1 MLTGVF
7 RQSHLILIVL
17 GLSCFLL
24 LTLILFSI
32 YQQPIYIWDEAIYAN
47 NALEMAQHHN
57 YLVYTNNGVPDH
69 YNSKPP
75 MALWLQSISFQL
87 FSFSEFALRLPTFL
101 ALIGIIALFY
111 LTSKKL
117 NLSPGVFIVAT
128 FILLTTRGAI
138 RPHVFLSGD
147 LDGLLVF
154 FVTGMVC
161 IQLTQ
166 LNEKKISTHSIL
178 LLSLCLLGAYFT
190 KSTAAFLIVPSL
202 MIGYWHGGLFTLLLR
217 NKLTYLCLAV
227 FCLLV
232 IAYYALRESY
242 DPGYLRIVW
251 DSEFKRYVSRVMSWQ
266 EQPFLYYFK
275 NIATRF
281 NIYYSVITACIAL
294 PYLLLK
300 NVEYKRLVFYI
311 FLSCFIFLLC
321 ISIPATKLE
330 WYDAPLYPLWAFG
343 LAIMLCELY
352 QWSTKRFE
360 TTPIYPMLF
369 PILLSLIALFLVDRI
384 CVEELTANRVYQSQE
399 QAAAL
404 LKSIDKKY
412 QKSSY
417 TVFMDVEEN
426 KVHHFDALNFYVKS
440 MSIDKRV
447 TVALKRIMADV
458 KPFDTLI
465 VMQPVKI
472 DSLRKCYAI
481 HEIEDGYLAIGIKR
495 EPIQK

>member
-1 MLTGVF
+1 MLTGIF
-7 RQSHLILIVL
+7 RQSHFILIVL
-17 GLSCFLL
+17 GLSCILL
-24 LTLILFSI
+24 LTFILFSI

-75 MALWLQSISFQL
+75 LLLWLQSISFQL

-101 ALIGIIALFY
+101 ALIGLIALFY
-111 LTSKKL
+111 LSSKKL
-117 NLSPGVFIVAT
+117 KLPLGVFILT
-128 FILLTTRGAI
+128 SFILLSTRGAI

-166 LNEKKISTHSIL
+166 LNEKKITNHSII

-202 MIGYWHGGLFTLLLR
+202 IISYWHGGLFTLLLR
-217 NKLTYLCLAV
+217 NKLTYLTLAV
-227 FCLLV
+227 SCILILT
-232 IAYYALRESY
+232 YYAVRETY
-242 DPGYLRIVW
+242 DPGYMRIVW
-251 DSEFKRYVSRVMSWQ
+251 DSEFKRYFSRVMSWQ
-266 EQPFLYYFK
+266 EQPFLYYFN

-311 FLSCFIFLLC
+311 FLICVIFLLC

-343 LAIMLCELY
+343 LAIMLYELY
-352 QWSTKRFE
+352 RWATKRVE
-360 TTPIYPMLF
+360 TNPIYPMLF
-369 PILLSLIALFLVDRI
+369 PILLSLIVLFLVNRI

-399 QAAAL
+399 QEAAR

-426 KVHHFDALNFYVKS
+426 KLHHFDAFNFYVKS
-440 MSIDKRV
+440 MSIDKHV
-447 TVALKRIMADV
+447 TVTLKRIMADV

-472 DSLRKCYAI
+472 DSLRKCYAV
-481 HEIEDGYLAIGIKR
+481 HEIEDGYLAIGIKKDSN
-495 EPIQK
+495 QK